1 MTWIIYALISALF
14 AALVAIFG
22 KVGIQNLD
30 STLATTVRSVIM
42 AVFLL
47 VVSISLGK
55 LKGFTL
61 ASFTGKEWLFI
72 ALAGIAGALSW
83 LFYFFAL
90 KNGPAAGVSAIDRTS
105 VIFVALLAA
114 VFLGEI
120 FGWKQ
125 GVGVVLVAVGA
136 YLVTLK

>member
-1 MTWIIYALISALF
+1 MTWILYAFLSAGF

-30 STLATTVRSVIM
+30 STLATTVRAVIM

-55 LKGFTL
+55 LKDFSMS
-61 ASFTGKEWLFI
+61 SFTGREWLFI
-72 ALAGIAGALSW
+72 VLAGIAGALSW

-90 KNGPAAGVSAIDRTS
+90 KQGPATAVAAIDRTS

-114 VFLGEI
+114 VFLGEL

-125 GVGVVLVAVGA
+125 GVGVILIALGV
-136 YLVTLK
+136 YLVVGR